1 MFEETLEGRPVATS
15 VASPG
20 EPAVKALGVDT
31 GEARGDERGANV
43 SV

>member
-20 EPAVKALGVDT
+20 EPAVKALGV
-31 GEARGDERGANV
+31 RGYGGSEKG
-43 SV
+43 